1 MKLQRNRLAIAISA
15 AGLAVALLGTAPAGH
30 ALAQHDS
37 GSSIN
42 LGGSISD
49 TVTGAVSGISTTHGG
64 SQTSHNEM
72 YLGDQEGLAISDAS
86 GGNYNVGAEQK

>member
-1 MKLQRNRLAIAISA
+1 MKMQRRMLAVAISA
-15 AGLAVALLGTAPAGH
+15 AGLAVALVGAAPAGN
-30 ALAQHDS
+30 ALAQQNS

-42 LGGSISD
+42 LGGSIAD
-49 TVTGAVSGISTTHGG
+49 TVAGAVSGISTTHGG

>member
-1 MKLQRNRLAIAISA
+1 MRMQRNMLAVAISA
-15 AGLAVALLGTAPAGH
+15 AGLAVALVGAAPAEQAH
-30 ALAQHDS
+30 AQHDS

-42 LGGSISD
+42 LGGSISG
-49 TVTGAVSGISTTHGG
+49 TVTGAVSGIATTHGG

>member
-1 MKLQRNRLAIAISA
+1 VS
-15 AGLAVALLGTAPAGH
+15 
-30 ALAQHDS
+30 
-37 GSSIN
+37 
-42 LGGSISD
+42 
-49 TVTGAVSGISTTHGG
+49 GAVSGISTTHGG